1 MSFPLFSLPPLRLE
15 QPADAYAQ
23 VPCWWSRGRWIA
35 HNLALY
41 DEHYAQLRAEDKVD
55 SVGRG
60 TFEHYLIA
68 ESGGAD
74 YSTGRNSRVTI
85 DQLQAVTR
93 RSESTMHRCRRL
105 TKAFATRTVVFAG
118 RHRTLTERIDSWRR
132 GDRCRGWAA
141 VSALHEST
149 SAALPVDNDTV
160 ETLLHQG
167 FGTPPGLSPG
177 TFSLSPR
184 RLVSSPQN
192 GSERRASRGKDTRRR
207 RRKPRSYDSRALLL
221 ASRVRSD
228 GRFPGWVRRLGVQGL
243 AAVLTRRAVAGWQA
257 DDVHA
262 ALDEVYLSG
271 RQIFDSPRDPH
282 AYLAFLLK
290 TVPVDQP
297 PMLLDRARTACLEME
312 RQSRQRAE
320 NEHRRAEA
328 MAQVPAA
335 PNSAARA
342 AAKAAAAKIGHRAI
356 GSAATDRA
364 AAEAARREIA
374 CLARDQ
380 ATAREL
386 ATQRTRGTAPA
397 D

>member
-1 MSFPLFSLPPLRLE
+1 VLFLLFPLPPLRLE
-15 QPADAYAQ
+15 QPTDAYAQ

-41 DEHYAQLRAEDKVD
+41 DEHYAVLRAQDKVD
-55 SVGRG
+55 SVGRR

-85 DQLQAVTR
+85 DQLQTATL

-105 TKAFATRTVVFAG
+105 VNRFGTRTVVFTG
-118 RHRTLTERIDSWRR
+118 RHRTREERIDSWRR

-149 SAALPVDNDTV
+149 STALPVDNDTV

-177 TFSLSPR
+177 LLSLSPPNSKS
-184 RLVSSPQN
+184 SSPDM
-192 GSERRASRGKDTRRR
+192 SERRAPRGKDTSKRP
-207 RRKPRSYDSRALLL
+207 RKPRSYDPRALLL
-221 ASRVRSD
+221 ASRVRCD
-228 GRFPGWVRRLGVQGL
+228 DRFPGWVRRLGVQGL
-243 AAVLTRRAVAGWQA
+243 AAVLTRRAIAGWQA

-271 RQIFDSPRDPH
+271 RQVFDSPRDPH
-282 AYLAFLLK
+282 AYLAYLLK
-290 TVPVDQP
+290 TVPIDQP

-312 RQSRQRAE
+312 RQTRQRAE
-320 NEHRRAEA
+320 NEQRRAEA

-335 PNSAARA
+335 PNSPARA
-342 AAKAAAAKIGHRAI
+342 AAKTAAAKIGHRAI
-356 GSAATDRA
+356 SSAASDRA

-374 CLARDQ
+374 RLARDQ
-380 ATAREL
+380 VTTREL
-386 ATQRTRGTAPA
+386 AAQRTRGTTSA